1 MKKILTAL
9 LVLVVVAGGTGYYF
23 FNKKVP
29 SMAGEKSDLEVA
41 ATALYQA
48 YEADETA
55 AHAQYG
61 GKIVVV
67 RGAVRE
73 SSSLEDGTPKVVLE
87 TGGENGV
94 LCEFDPNTKH
104 ERTSFQPGETLT
116 IKGECTGLNW
126 DVQLARCVVV
136 K

>member
-1 MKKILTAL
+1 MKKIL
-9 LVLVVVAGGTGYYF
+9 LVILVIAVAGGSIGFYF

-29 SMAGEKSDLEVA
+29 SMAGERSDLAVEA
-41 ATALYQA
+41 SALYEA
-48 YEADETA
+48 YEADEVS
-55 AHAQYG
+55 AHAKYG
-61 GKIVVV
+61 GKIVTVT
-67 RGAVRE
+67 GAVRE
-73 SSSLEDGTPKVVLE
+73 SSALEDGTPKVVLE

-104 ERTSFQPGETLT
+104 DRTTFQPGERLT